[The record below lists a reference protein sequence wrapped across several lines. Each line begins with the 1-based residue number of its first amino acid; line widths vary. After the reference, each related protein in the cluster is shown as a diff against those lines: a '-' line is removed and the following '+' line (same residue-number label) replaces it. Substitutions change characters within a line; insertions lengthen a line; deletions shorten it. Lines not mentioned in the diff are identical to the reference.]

1 MEEVTHRGKIVG
13 INSCVTEVEILRQDA
28 CSSCH
33 ARELCGF
40 STEEKKIVPVPTDAF
55 AFLEV
60 GDEVELCMKASMG
73 MKAVWI
79 SYAFPLIILL
89 IALFSL
95 QSLGCTE
102 LYSGLGAIAAVAFYY
117 LIIYLYRNKLKN
129 QFVFYIKQKYE

>member
-1 MEEVTHRGKIVG
+1 MEEVSHRGKVIG
-13 INSCVTEVEILRQDA
+13 INACVTEVEILRSSA

-40 STEEKKIVPVPTDAF
+40 SSEERKVVPVPTDAF

-79 SYAFPLIILL
+79 SYILPLLLLLATLFCLQAFD
-89 IALFSL
+89 F
-95 QSLGCTE
+95 GE
-102 LYSGLGAIAAVAFYY
+102 LYSGLGAIAAIAIYY
-117 LIIYLYRNKLKN
+117 LIVYLYRNKLRN